1 MASILGFGRVQ
12 LASVY
17 RLNLPRWRGGWI
29 RHGQPK
35 PAAAPSA
42 ASLST
47 LVEYEIIPRLVASHP
62 PAFFAGDPVAHAA
75 HPLNAITADDVAA
88 FAPMSLQVEADLL
101 LDYVDGL
108 LLRGVS
114 VDCILVDLL
123 APAARRLG
131 EFWEDDRCD
140 FVDVTMGL
148 WRLQEIVHELGTRM
162 PAERRGPQE
171 LRALFASMP
180 GDQHSFGAVVVE
192 EMFVR
197 EGWLTD
203 RLSEATLPDLLER
216 VSADVID
223 LVGITVSCDEHVA
236 ALAMTI
242 QAVRTASRNPEVM
255 VMIGGRAAINDPLL
269 AAEVGADGTA
279 ADARLAV
286 RVARDLVCTV
296 RPEIALATDHG

>member
-17 RLNLPRWRGGWI
+17 RLNLPRWRGGWM
-29 RHGQPK
+29 RPGQAK
-35 PAAAPSA
+35 PAASPSA
-42 ASLST
+42 ASLTS

-62 PAFFAGDPVAHAA
+62 LAFFAGGPVAIAADPV
-75 HPLNAITADDVAA
+75 NAITLADVDA
-88 FAPMSLQVEADLL
+88 FAPMTLQVEADLL
-101 LDYVDGL
+101 LDYVETL
-108 LLRGVS
+108 LARGVT

-131 EFWEDDRCD
+131 EYWEDDRCD

-148 WRLQEIVHELGTRM
+148 WRLQEIVHELGTRL
-162 PAERRGPQE
+162 PAERRSPFE

-203 RLSEATLPDLLER
+203 RLSEATLADLLER

-223 LVGITVSCDEHVA
+223 LVGLTVSCDEHA
-236 ALAMTI
+236 KALAMTI
-242 QAVRTASRNPEVM
+242 QAVRAASRNPDVKI
-255 VMIGGRAAINDPLL
+255 MIGGRAAIADPGL
-269 AAEVGADGTA
+269 AYEAGADGTA

-286 RVARDLVCTV
+286 CVAKDLVGAV
-296 RPEIALATDHG
+296 RPEISACG